1 MNFFYANNRRDGR
14 AAPRVP
20 NTKRTGF
27 GAGGDA
33 PSIRRNFDTR
43 DKTAHGQLV
52 AQRAGANIVN
62 LGVWIAR
69 RHEPRAV
76 GAERSLPNLVWQVDD
91 ERLGALGA
99 EIPKTHRVVNRSS
112 GQRGAI
118 RGDTGAV
125 DASEVFDSAGQQFA
139 ILEITHLNHTC
150 ARGNNQAL
158 VVIEEPKVL
167 DLRKLPNLYI
177 DERRSL

>member
-20 NTKRTGF
+20 NTKRPGF

-33 PSIRRNFDTR
+33 SSIRRNLDAG
-43 DKTAHGQLV
+43 DKTPHGQLV

-62 LGVWIAR
+62 LGVWIAGG
-69 RHEPRAV
+69 HEPGAV
-76 GAERSLPNLVWQVDD
+76 GTERDLPNLVWQIDD
-91 ERLGALGA
+91 KRLGALGP

-112 GQRGAI
+112 GQRGTI

-125 DASEVFDSAGQQFA
+125 DASEMFDSAGQQFT
-139 ILEITHLNHTC
+139 ILEVTHLNHTC
-150 ARGNNQAL
+150 ARGNRQAL

-167 DLRKLPNLYI
+167 DLRKLPNLYL
-177 DERRSL
+177 DER